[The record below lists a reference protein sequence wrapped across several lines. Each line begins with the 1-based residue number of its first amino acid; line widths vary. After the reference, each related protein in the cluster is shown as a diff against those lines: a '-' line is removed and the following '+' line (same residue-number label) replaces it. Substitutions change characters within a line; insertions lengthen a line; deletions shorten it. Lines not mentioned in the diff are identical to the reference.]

1 MQGYLCAKITFY
13 CSFSV
18 YCNFRKE
25 IEKNSDILNITTIDL
40 QQTVIQMHEYLR
52 FVDEC
57 ITFDLDYI
65 DVRRDIMLVI
75 HDFEHILAMV
85 QASADAVHLTNRK
98 LIDLGKK
105 L

>member
-1 MQGYLCAKITFY
+1 MMIMLSMKTILE
-13 CSFSV
+13 
-18 YCNFRKE
+18 KKLK
-25 IEKNSDILNITTIDL
+25 KNSDILNITIIDL
-40 QQTVIQMHEYLR
+40 QKTVSQLHEYLG
-52 FVDEC
+52 FIDEV
-57 ITFDLDYI
+57 ITVDLDCI